1 MNKRQPLCD
10 TPTNTELIKYRA
22 HRFIFIRPTHLI
34 FRHRDMAYWR
44 LYSSLK
50 NKTLFCLP
58 RIFSCYSILDSV
70 MAHFLT
76 KILQRRTSRR
86 TPVSTYIGVYKLDSQ
101 EFMGHIS
108 NRSTT
113 GYMITSTKPFEP
125 QQTYRLAMH
134 YQIQEQKMLHP
145 IELQCLWAQREN
157 NNGFFNA
164 GFKITE
170 ANHLFHAP

>member
-1 MNKRQPLCD
+1 
-10 TPTNTELIKYRA
+10 
-22 HRFIFIRPTHLI
+22 
-34 FRHRDMAYWR
+34 
-44 LYSSLK
+44 
-50 NKTLFCLP
+50 
-58 RIFSCYSILDSV
+58 

-101 EFMGHIS
+101 EFVGHIS

-170 ANHLFHAP
+170 ADHLFHAP